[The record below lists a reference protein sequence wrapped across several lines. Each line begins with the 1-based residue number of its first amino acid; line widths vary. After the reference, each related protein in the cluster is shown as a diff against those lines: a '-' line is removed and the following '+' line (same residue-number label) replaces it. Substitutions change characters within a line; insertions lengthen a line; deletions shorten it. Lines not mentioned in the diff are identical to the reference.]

1 MRPSFTFLAAVKMQ
15 NHLVPVFVGLVD
27 ELTDLGDVAAAVLHP
42 DDVGVAAQ
50 VDDHV
55 NGEVNP

>member
-1 MRPSFTFLAAVKMQ
+1 MRPSFTFLAAVKMH

>member
-1 MRPSFTFLAAVKMQ
+1 MQ

-27 ELTDLGDVAAAVLHP
+27 ELADLGDVAAAVLHP

-55 NGEVNP
+55 NGEVDP